1 MSLMA
6 KYRWLTIMPPG
17 GNMRELRVGACLS
30 LSGRYSRFGRQV
42 KAALELWRDFDGSAE
57 LVLEDDASDLHTL
70 KSALP
75 RIIKN
80 CDVILGPYSTQLT
93 RAAAKIAA
101 DYGQILWNHGGSGDD
116 VESAFPGFVVSVLT
130 PASRYAAPF
139 IHRLADG
146 YARAPLSINQGRG
159 AFGRQVCDGAEAAAR
174 ASGIDL
180 FRTAGTYASERPAV
194 WDMFSA
200 GTFEDDVQ
208 AFLAARRAASPP
220 RVVCCVA
227 AGVRDFPALAGSAE
241 GVYGVGQ
248 WFPGA
253 TYAAR
258 PYLGPAETKF
268 LEAYSQRFEAFPEY
282 PAVQAAATA
291 ILASHC
297 VRQTASTD
305 RMEVWQAAAELDA
318 DTMFGRFRI
327 DPMTGIQ
334 VGHEAVLVRWTASG
348 MTRV

>member
-1 MSLMA
+1 MSFNT
-6 KYRWLTIMPPG
+6 KYRWPTIMRPG

-57 LVLEDDASDLHTL
+57 LVLEDDASDPHTL

-75 RIIKN
+75 RIIEN

-93 RAAAKIAA
+93 RAAAKITA
-101 DYGQILWNHGGSGDD
+101 DYGQILWNHGGAGDD
-116 VESAFPGFVVSVLT
+116 VESAFPGFMVSILT

-139 IHRLADG
+139 IHRLVDG
-146 YARAPLSINQGRG
+146 YARAPLSIFQGRG

-174 ASGIDL
+174 ASGIEVLRIDD
-180 FRTAGTYASERPAV
+180 TYAGERPAV

-200 GTFEDDVQ
+200 GTFEDDAQ

-220 RVVCCVA
+220 RVICCVA
-227 AGVRDFPALAGSAE
+227 AGVRDFPELVGDAE

-253 TYAAR
+253 TYVAR
-258 PYLGPAETKF
+258 PYLGPAEAKF
-268 LEAYSQRFEAFPEY
+268 VEAYSQRFGAFPDY

-297 VRQTASTD
+297 VRRTASTD
-305 RMEVWQAAAELDA
+305 GDAVWQAVAELDA
-318 DTMFGRFRI
+318 DTLFGRFRI

-334 VGHEAVLVRWTASG
+334 VGHETVLVRWTASG